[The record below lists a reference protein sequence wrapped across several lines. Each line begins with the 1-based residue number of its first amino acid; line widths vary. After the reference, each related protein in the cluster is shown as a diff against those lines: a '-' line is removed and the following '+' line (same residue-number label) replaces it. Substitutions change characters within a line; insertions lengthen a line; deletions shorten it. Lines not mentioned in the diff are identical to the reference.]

1 MPSVALPTA
10 MGRDGSLTSTS
21 CSICPPPPLAW
32 LASVDPR
39 VAAKDESP
47 SRNVSTAYTDRSTGG
62 PLSGSWGRATG
73 LDGSLTSISSTPQ

>member
-1 MPSVALPTA
+1 MASVALPTA

-21 CSICPPPPLAW
+21 CSMFSPPS

-39 VAAKDESP
+39 VATKDESP